1 MRGQDGPLLAAV
13 CEFTNPYR
21 EDGGTV
27 PSLWDQV
34 LAGVTR
40 QGGGAGGKPSSRP
53 PVTSG
58 QLSLVADVER
68 TCLVELAINRDTVS
82 HTRTGERDIPDE
94 LRRIEFHLRPYPNVA
109 QHWADK
115 VREWCG
121 QARDLLGLHV
131 RRLNLPRG
139 TRCLACDEAWID
151 RVTDDGELVKDP
163 AVVLLWT
170 EQGGADR
177 FVCLVCHHESPA
189 YDLLTLSD
197 HQRCSDRPCG
207 HAATRRDTMRRIAP
221 QCTSVSQ

>member
-40 QGGGAGGKPSSRP
+40 HGGSGGKPASRP

-68 TCLVELAINRDTVS
+68 MCLAELAINGDTVS
-82 HTRTGERDIPDE
+82 HTRMGERDIPDE
-94 LRRIEFHLRPYPNVA
+94 LRRIEFHLRPYPNVG
-109 QHWADK
+109 QQWAER
-115 VREWCG
+115 VHEWCS
-121 QARDLLGLHV
+121 QARELLGLHV
-131 RRLNLPRG
+131 KRLSLPRG
-139 TRCLACDEAWID
+139 TRCLACDEAWVD
-151 RVTDDGELVKDP
+151 RVTDGGELVRDP

-170 EQGGADR
+170 DVGEADR

-189 YDLLTLSD
+189 YDLLTLSE
-197 HQRCSDRPCG
+197 HQRCTGHPCG
-207 HAATRRDTMRRIAP
+207 HAATRRVAP
-221 QCTSVSQ
+221 HGASVSQ